1 MNIIKQ
7 LYKKYKEIV
16 DYLFFGVL
24 TTLVSWGTF
33 AVFSLLFG
41 AVIEDAVI
49 ISSIANALSI
59 VCAVAFAYVTNK
71 LWVFGSKSWSSAVV
85 LPELAKF
92 LSARAV
98 TAIIEMAG
106 VPLLVAF
113 GLDMAVF
120 GIDGMISKAIVSVVV
135 IVLNYVFSKLFV
147 FKKEK

>member
-1 MNIIKQ
+1 MNSIKQ
-7 LYKKYKEIV
+7 LYKKYKVIV

-71 LWVFGSKSWSSAVV
+71 LWVFGSKSWSRAVV

-92 LSARAV
+92 LSARLI

-106 VPLLVAF
+106 VPLLVF
-113 GLDMAVF
+113 VGLDETVF
-120 GIDGMISKAIVSVVV
+120 GIDGMIAKAIVSVAV
-135 IVLNYVFSKLFV
+135 IILNYVFSKLFV
-147 FKKEK
+147 FKK

>member
-71 LWVFGSKSWSSAVV
+71 LWVFGSKSWSRAVV

-92 LSARAV
+92 LSARLI

-106 VPLLVAF
+106 VPLLVF
-113 GLDMAVF
+113 VGLDETVF
-120 GIDGMISKAIVSVVV
+120 GIDGMIAKAIVSVAV
-135 IVLNYVFSKLFV
+135 IILNYVFSKLFV
-147 FKKEK
+147 FKK

>member
-1 MNIIKQ
+1 MNIIKR

-16 DYLFFGVL
+16 DYLFWGVM

-33 AVFSLLFG
+33 AVLSLLIG
-41 AVIEDAVI
+41 TVNGDAVI
-49 ISSIANALSI
+49 VSSIANALSI
-59 VCAVAFAYVTNK
+59 ACAIAFAYVTNK
-71 LWVFGSKSWSSAVV
+71 LWVFCSKSWERSVV

-120 GIDGMISKAIVSVVV
+120 GIDGMRLPEMKKGINIVRQKDGSVRK
-135 IVLNYVFSKLFV
+135 IVK
-147 FKKEK
+147 

>member
-1 MNIIKQ
+1 MNSIKQ

-71 LWVFGSKSWSSAVV
+71 LWVFGSKSWSRAVV

-92 LSARAV
+92 LSARLI

-106 VPLLVAF
+106 VPLLVF
-113 GLDMAVF
+113 VGLDETVF
-120 GIDGMISKAIVSVVV
+120 GIDGMIAKAIVSVAV
-135 IVLNYVFSKLFV
+135 IILNYVFSKLFV
-147 FKKEK
+147 FKK